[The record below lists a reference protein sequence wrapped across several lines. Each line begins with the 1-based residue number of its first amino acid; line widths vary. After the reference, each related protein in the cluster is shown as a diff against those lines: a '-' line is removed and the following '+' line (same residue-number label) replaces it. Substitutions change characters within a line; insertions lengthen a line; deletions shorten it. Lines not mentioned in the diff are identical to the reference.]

1 MDTLNLNE
9 IFERQWIEQEITNIL
24 LDFDKI
30 PQTNMKK
37 GIYLY
42 GTPGSGK
49 TYFVTQLLKR
59 LDYDVITYDAGDV
72 RNKSLFQNID
82 SNHISN
88 HNVLDLMCRRKKKI
102 AIIMDEIDGM
112 NNGDKG
118 GIDALIKLIRQKKT
132 KKQKT
137 ENTTLNP
144 IICIGNHESDK
155 KIRELMKACHTFELK
170 TPNSSQIQLILQS
183 AQIGFS
189 DLTEDF
195 QQDILTY
202 IQGDLRK
209 LMFVLNLAKNKP
221 KLLSTHAIRDIFQ
234 VKIFNKDAKKNT
246 WKLFQDEIPLDEH
259 NIFMNE
265 TDRTTVALLW
275 HENILKPLSQF
286 PVKQTF
292 PFYSTILQNMCFS
305 DYIGRITFQSQIWQF
320 NEMASLM
327 KTFYNNKLFHAEFPQ
342 LKKPISIEDI
352 EFTKVLTKYSTEYN
366 NQLFLHS
373 LCQKMNMDK
382 KDCIS
387 FFQELRLYFGDQFF
401 QQPEKM
407 MFVEYHLGKE
417 EIDSLDIKRMYRF
430 LDKNVKKE
438 DALIIEDD
446 LSIDSCSGGDS

>member
-1 MDTLNLNE
+1 MESLQLNS
-9 IFERQWIEQEITNIL
+9 IFEREYIENEITDIL
-24 LDFDKI
+24 RDFDKI

-37 GIYLY
+37 GIYIY

-49 TYFVTQLLKR
+49 TYFVTTLLKK
-59 LDYDVITYDAGDV
+59 LGYDVITYDAGDV

-170 TPNSSQIQLILQS
+170 TPTTKQIHHILQETLPVFHS
-183 AQIGFS
+183 
-189 DLTEDF
+189 LEHDF
-195 QQDILTY
+195 QQDIFTY

-209 LMFVLNLAKNKP
+209 LLFIMKLAQNKP
-221 KLLSTHAIRDIFQ
+221 ELLTSHAIKDIFQ

-246 WKLFQDEIPLDEH
+246 WKLFQEKVPLDEH

-275 HENILKPLSQF
+275 HENVINPLSQF
-286 PVKQTF
+286 PIQQTF
-292 PFYSTILQNMCFS
+292 PFYEEILQHMCFA

-320 NEMASLM
+320 NEMASLI
-327 KTFYNNKLFHAEFPQ
+327 KTFYNNKLFHERFPKI
-342 LKKPISIEDI
+342 KKPLKPEEI

-382 KDCIS
+382 KDCIA
-387 FFQELRLYFGDQFF
+387 FFQELRLYLGDQFF
-401 QQPEKM
+401 NQPEKM

-417 EIDSLDIKRMYRF
+417 EIDSLDIKRIYRF
-430 LDKNVKKE
+430 LDKNVKK
-438 DALIIEDD
+438 DDIVVIEDD
-446 LSIDSCSGGDS
+446 LSIDTED

>member
-1 MDTLNLNE
+1 MESLQLNS
-9 IFERQWIEQEITNIL
+9 IFERRHIETEITNIL
-24 LDFDKI
+24 QDFDKA

-37 GIYLY
+37 GIYIY

-49 TYFVTQLLKR
+49 TFFVTRLLKQ
-59 LDYDVITYDAGDV
+59 LGYDVITYDAGDV

-88 HNVLDLMCRRKKKI
+88 HNVLDLMHQRKKKI

-132 KKQKT
+132 KKQKS

-170 TPNSSQIQLILQS
+170 TPTESQISHILHETLPS
-183 AQIGFS
+183 FDTIDS
-189 DLTEDF
+189 DF
-195 QQDILTY
+195 QQDIFTY

-209 LMFVLNLAKNKP
+209 LLFILNLAKNKP
-221 KLLSTHAIRDIFQ
+221 ELLTTRAIKDIFQ

-246 WKLFQDEIPLDEH
+246 WKLFEEQVPLAEH

-275 HENILKPLSQF
+275 HENVLNPLSQF
-286 PVKQTF
+286 SVEQTF
-292 PFYSTILQNMCFS
+292 PFYETILQNMCFA

-320 NEMASLM
+320 NEMAYLI
-327 KTFYNNKLFHAEFPQ
+327 KTFYNNKLFHEQFPHIKNK
-342 LKKPISIEDI
+342 LNPGDI

-373 LCQKMNMDK
+373 LSQKMNMDK
-382 KDCIS
+382 KDCIA
-387 FFQELRLYFGDQFF
+387 FFQELRLSLGDQFF
-401 QQPEKM
+401 NHPEKM

-417 EIDSLDIKRMYRF
+417 EIDSLDIKRIYRF
-430 LDKNVKKE
+430 LDKNVKK
-438 DALIIEDD
+438 DDTIIVEDD
-446 LSIDSCSGGDS
+446 ISVDSSD

>member
-1 MDTLNLNE
+1 MDLNT
-9 IFERQWIEQEITNIL
+9 IFERTGVESEIIKIL
-24 LDFDKI
+24 DQFDKI
-30 PQTNMKK
+30 PQTSMKK
-37 GIYLY
+37 GIYIH

-49 TYFVTQLLKR
+49 TYFITQLLKS

-88 HNVLDLMCRRKKKI
+88 HNVLDLMRKKKKKI

-132 KKQKT
+132 KKQKS

-155 KIRELMKACHTFELK
+155 KIRELMKACHSFELK
-170 TPNSSQIQLILQS
+170 TPTDSQITTILNERLPMYKTFDS
-183 AQIGFS
+183 SFKN
-189 DLTEDF
+189 
-195 QQDILTY
+195 DIMTY

-209 LMFVLNLAKNKP
+209 LSFICNLYKKKPDLLNSETMKN
-221 KLLSTHAIRDIFQ
+221 IFQ

-246 WKLFQDEIPLDEH
+246 WKLLQTKVSMKDH

-275 HENILKPLSQF
+275 HENVINPLSQF
-286 PVKQTF
+286 PVHDTF
-292 PFYSTILQNMCFS
+292 PFYEKILQNMCFA

-320 NEMASLM
+320 NEMGSLI
-327 KTFYNNKLFHAEFPQ
+327 KTFYNNKLFHESYPV
-342 LKKPISIEDI
+342 LKKPILLEEV

-366 NQLFLHS
+366 NQLFIHG
-373 LCQKMNMDK
+373 LCQKMNTDK

-387 FFQELRLYFGDQFF
+387 FFQELRLYLGNQFF
-401 QQPEKM
+401 NSTEKM
-407 MFVEYHLGKE
+407 AFVEYHLGKE
-417 EIDSLDIKRMYRF
+417 EIDSLDIKRIYRF
-430 LDKNVKKE
+430 LDKNVKKDE
-438 DALIIEDD
+438 
-446 LSIDSCSGGDS
+446 LSIDDDNSID

>member
-1 MDTLNLNE
+1 MDSLDLNT
-9 IFERQWIEQEITNIL
+9 IFERTKIENEITHIL
-24 LDFDKI
+24 KDFDKT

-37 GIYLY
+37 GIYIY
-42 GTPGSGK
+42 GTPGCGK
-49 TYFVTQLLKR
+49 SVFVTKLLKK

-88 HNVLDLMCRRKKKI
+88 HNVLDLMYKRKKKI

-132 KKQKT
+132 KKQKS

-144 IICIGNHESDK
+144 IVCIGNHESDK

-170 TPNSSQIQLILQS
+170 TPSDSQIVSILHS
-183 AQIGFS
+183 ALPLYSTFS
-189 DLTEDF
+189 DDF
-195 QQDILTY
+195 QHDVLSY

-209 LMFVLNLAKNKP
+209 LLFVLNLAKKKP
-221 KLLSTHAIRDIFQ
+221 ELLTNHAIRDIFQ

-246 WKLFQDEIPLDEH
+246 WKLFQDKIALEDH
-259 NIFMNE
+259 TIFMNE

-275 HENILKPLSQF
+275 HENVINPLSMK
-286 PVKQTF
+286 PVGEAF
-292 PFYSTILQNMCFS
+292 PFYEKILKNMCFA

-320 NEMASLM
+320 NEMASLI
-327 KTFYNNKLFHAEFPQ
+327 KTFYNNKLFHETFPNSTSHM
-342 LKKPISIEDI
+342 KIEDI

-366 NQLFLHS
+366 NQLFLHGLS
-373 LCQKMNMDK
+373 QKMTMDK

-387 FFQELRLYFGDQFF
+387 FFQELRLHFGNQFF
-401 QQPEKM
+401 NQPEKM
-407 MFVEYHLGKE
+407 MFVEHHLGKE
-417 EIDSLDIKRMYRF
+417 EIDSLDIKRIYRF
-430 LDKNVKKE
+430 LDKNVKK
-438 DALIIEDD
+438 DD
-446 LSIDSCSGGDS
+446 IVIDDQLSLDGSDD

>member
-1 MDTLNLNE
+1 MESLQLNS
-9 IFERQWIEQEITNIL
+9 IFERRHIETEITNIL
-24 LDFDKI
+24 QDFDKS

-37 GIYLY
+37 GIYIY

-49 TYFVTQLLKR
+49 TFFVTRLLKQ
-59 LDYDVITYDAGDV
+59 LGYDVITYDAGDV

-88 HNVLDLMCRRKKKI
+88 HNVLDLMHQRKKKI

-132 KKQKT
+132 KKQKS

-170 TPNSSQIQLILQS
+170 TPTESQISHILHETLPS
-183 AQIGFS
+183 FDRIDS
-189 DLTEDF
+189 DF
-195 QQDILTY
+195 QQDIFTY

-209 LMFVLNLAKNKP
+209 LLFILNLAKNKP
-221 KLLSTHAIRDIFQ
+221 ELLTTRAIKDIFQ

-246 WKLFQDEIPLDEH
+246 WKLFQEPVPLVEH

-275 HENILKPLSQF
+275 HENVINPLSQF
-286 PVKQTF
+286 SVEQTF
-292 PFYSTILQNMCFS
+292 PFYENILQNMCFA

-320 NEMASLM
+320 NEMASLI
-327 KTFYNNKLFHAEFPQ
+327 KTFYNNKLFHEQFPRIKNK
-342 LKKPISIEDI
+342 LNPGEI

-373 LCQKMNMDK
+373 LSQKMNMDK

-387 FFQELRLYFGDQFF
+387 FFQELRLSLGDQFF
-401 QQPEKM
+401 NQPEKM

-417 EIDSLDIKRMYRF
+417 EIDSLDIKRIYRF
-430 LDKNVKKE
+430 LDKNVKK
-438 DALIIEDD
+438 DDMIIVEDD
-446 LSIDSCSGGDS
+446 ISVDSSD